1 MKITDQWIINA
12 IFIRTALQI
21 VAIVLTIAA
30 AGASYYNSVA
40 ATRVQDQTAEA
51 VAAVKT
57 FCNYKMVTVEEET
70 K

>member
-12 IFIRTALQI
+12 IFVRTALQI

-30 AGASYYNSVA
+30 AIASYYNSVA
-40 ATRVQDQTAEA
+40 ATRVQEQTAEA

-57 FCNYKMVTVEEET
+57 FCNFKTLDIVEE
-70 K
+70 

>member
-21 VAIVLTIAA
+21 VAVVLTIAA
-30 AGASYYNSVA
+30 AIASYYNSVA
-40 ATRVQDQTAEA
+40 ATRTQEQTAEA

-57 FCNYKMVTVEEET
+57 FCNFKTLDIVEE
-70 K
+70 